1 MLTYVAEL
9 RALAANCNFKD
20 TLDVMLRDRMVC
32 GINDTATQ
40 KRLLAEPKLT
50 FKKALDIACSLE
62 TATCNVKE
70 LKTPHVPEVTSA
82 AEVLAVEEPQ
92 KPITTCF
99 HCGKPGHYAFKC
111 RVSKVVICHQ
121 CGKAGHLRKC
131 CKIGLKRANK
141 GPRTR
146 PSSVQHVVEEDE
158 QTKEPEA
165 PILPVGSSNRTPP
178 YMVTV
183 EANGVGLQMEVDTG
197 SSVSLV
203 SQLTFR
209 KLWPE
214 RKLSECKYHLRSYA
228 EKPIKMLGCTE
239 VELKY
244 NGQEARLS
252 LIVVE
257 GSGPTLLGRSW
268 LKHIHVVLDWQE
280 IRHLSTCS
288 LQEVLDKHPVVFG
301 GGLGTL
307 KNFEA
312 KIHDPNAT
320 PRFCKARSVPYAL
333 RKVEEE
339 LERLVREGTLE
350 PIQVADWA
358 APIVPVLK
366 GDKSSVRICGDF
378 RP

>member
-1 MLTYVAEL
+1 
-9 RALAANCNFKD
+9 
-20 TLDVMLRDRMVC
+20 
-32 GINDTATQ
+32 
-40 KRLLAEPKLT
+40 
-50 FKKALDIACSLE
+50 
-62 TATCNVKE
+62 
-70 LKTPHVPEVTSA
+70 
-82 AEVLAVEEPQ
+82 
-92 KPITTCF
+92 
-99 HCGKPGHYAFKC
+99 
-111 RVSKVVICHQ
+111 
-121 CGKAGHLRKC
+121 
-131 CKIGLKRANK
+131 
-141 GPRTR
+141 
-146 PSSVQHVVEEDE
+146 VEEDE
-158 QTKEPEA
+158 QTEEPEA
-165 PILPVGSSNRTPP
+165 PILHVGSSNRTPP

-183 EANGVGLQMEVDTG
+183 EADGVGLQMEVDTG

-203 SQLTFR
+203 SQSTFR

-214 RKLSECKYHLRSYA
+214 RKLSECKYRLRSYA
-228 EKPIKMLGCTE
+228 EEPIKVLGCTE

-244 NGQEARLS
+244 KGQEARLP

-268 LKHIHVVLDWQE
+268 LKHIVLDWQE

-288 LQEVLDKHPVVFG
+288 LQDVLDKHPAVFG

-312 KIHDPNAT
+312 KIHVDPNAT

-333 RKVEEE
+333 RGKVEEE

-378 RP
+378 RQTINPVSKLDSYPIPKVGDCENKFHLMHIISILRE